1 MSDDRLQFNITKK
14 LLLTRIEEAET
25 LEEIREIYEDQFNR
39 LAGSRVSMDEL
50 IDPNAIVYY
59 KPVRNPKYL
68 IYTNFDDMYIANGGP
83 EFMSMVVSDLKHK
96 LTQHVFE
103 SMNLTL
109 ENSSHNMQHNYTR
122 YVFGLEIRIHD
133 YMNWDKLRIGNFEI
147 VKKENR

>member
-1 MSDDRLQFNITKK
+1 MN
-14 LLLTRIEEAET
+14 E
-25 LEEIREIYEDQFNR
+25 
-39 LAGSRVSMDEL
+39 V
-50 IDPNAIVYY
+50 IDPHATVYY
-59 KPVRNPKYL
+59 KPIRNPKYR
-68 IYTNFDDMYIANGGP
+68 IYSNFDDMYIANGGP

-109 ENSSHNMQHNYTR
+109 ENSSHNIHHNYTQ

-133 YMNWDKLRIGNFEI
+133 YLDWDKLRIGNFEI